1 MKDET
6 KRILREYQNIANLG
20 LDERDEFLE
29 EVTPRDEKQAKV
41 IEFLTDLLEGKY
53 RTLVLCG
60 TEGAGKTYLSC
71 AAINT
76 ELARFYQKN
85 KDIERGPRYI
95 MQREL
100 DMKFRSAMN
109 ESGNSEYKVF
119 TRYSEYSLLVID
131 EVGRSNNSQY
141 NLDNIE
147 LLISKRYSF
156 HRPTIII
163 TNDTAS
169 DVKKMFDRH
178 ILDRLAK
185 KGATFELD
193 TESQR

>member
-1 MKDET
+1 MT
-6 KRILREYQNIANLG
+6 KEQRSYLSESQRIANLG
-20 LDERDEFLE
+20 LDDRMEFLE
-29 EVTPRDEKQAKV
+29 VVQPRDEKQAKV
-41 IEFLTDLLEGKY
+41 IGFLKDLLDGKY

-60 TEGAGKTYLSC
+60 TEGSGKTYLSC

-76 ELARFYQKN
+76 ALWKDS
-85 KDIERGPRYI
+85 DIEHGPRYI

-100 DMKFRSAMN
+100 DMRFRSAMN
-109 ESGNSEYKVF
+109 EEGNSELKVF
-119 TRYSEYSLLVID
+119 NKYVNYSLLVID
-131 EVGRSNNSQY
+131 EIGRSNNSQY
-141 NLDNIE
+141 SMDNIE

-156 HRPTIII
+156 HRPTILIS
-163 TNDTAS
+163 NDTAEEFRCL
-169 DVKKMFDRH
+169 FDRH